1 MPYTSLPPTQP
12 PARHQELQPPLSPN
26 QKGRRHHS
34 ALGQGGER
42 INGVRSP
49 IPDPFLDAVG
59 AAGCTQPLHLLSS
72 GVWMLNIESLDVRH
86 SLPFP
91 SAALLCC
98 PRWLGFPLARFVP
111 QVVNWSLPGMIT
123 FPGEW
128 DRNELTPACPPQP
141 SSISPHPLFF
151 SRRKK
156 EVDILLDIWPTGTC
170 QHSIVIHC
178 YQIMFLLCILP
189 NRSPVSEAEPSFS
202 TIRRLRHPH
211 SCEVMLLVGLS
222 WIGLGLQY
230 YGKKLIFLL

>member
-49 IPDPFLDAVG
+49 IPAPFLDAVG

-128 DRNELTPACPPQP
+128 DRNELFQPAHPNRHRFLLIHCF
-141 SSISPHPLFF
+141 SPGG
-151 SRRKK
+151 RRKWTFCLTYDPP
-156 EVDILLDIWPTGTC
+156 ELASIPLL
-170 QHSIVIHC
+170 SIVTKSCSSCAYCQIDRRFQRQSHHLPPSGEWGIHIPARWC
-178 YQIMFLLCILP
+178 YWW
-189 NRSPVSEAEPSFS
+189 AY
-202 TIRRLRHPH
+202 
-211 SCEVMLLVGLS
+211 
-222 WIGLGLQY
+222 LG
-230 YGKKLIFLL
+230 